1 MNQKIKILVIDDHPV
16 VRQGVVAMIREY
28 GEKFH
33 IVGEAVNPQEGLA
46 KAQTLQPDVVVTD
59 LMFSGCEQN
68 GIHVVKEL
76 DASFPAIRCV
86 VITSN
91 MQGHFM
97 VEAFKA
103 GAKAFLYKDSDG
115 REYMKAIEAA
125 FDGMTYF
132 PPELASELD
141 RWSRLPKLTPSEKRV
156 LLYIAKGLSSKEIAR
171 EYNHLDAPKVIGDR
185 TIDQHIGNIKQKFD
199 IDSSTRGL
207 VTFAIKYCDDN
218 GIEYKD
224 LKLHTKRSLLSF

>member
-1 MNQKIKILVIDDHPV
+1 MNQKINILVVDDHPV

-33 IVGEAVNPQEGLA
+33 IVGEAVNPEEGLA
-46 KAQTLQPDVVVTD
+46 KAQMQQPDVVVTD
-59 LMFSGCEQN
+59 LMFNGSDQN
-68 GIHVVKEL
+68 GIDIVKEL
-76 DASFPAIRCV
+76 GLQMPSIRCV

-132 PPELASELD
+132 PPELAVEMD
-141 RWSRLPKLTPSEKRV
+141 KWSRLPKLTPAQVRV
-156 LLYIAKGLSSKEIAR
+156 LPYVAKGLTSKQVAKEI
-171 EYNHLDAPKVIGDR
+171 NHLDAPKVISDR
-185 TIDQHIGNIKQKFD
+185 TIDQHKSAIKQKFD
-199 IDSSTRGL
+199 LDSSSGGL
-207 VTFAIKYCDDN
+207 VTFAIKYCEEN
-218 GIEYKD
+218 GIDYKD
-224 LKLHTKRSLLSF
+224 LKLHTKRSLLGF